1 MKLRLVRC
9 INLLFLRPAPLL
21 CRLFPHTTSELRVFT
36 MRNTAH
42 IMKMLRLIAAPLLA
56 AALLLPQLHAAPQFQ
71 GVGIR
76 DFQQHSVRGDITAI
90 SGNNITVK
98 SDNGNSWAIATSAN
112 TRFRK
117 QRDLIKISDLHIG
130 DMIFAFGD
138 KDPKKKTLGALFV
151 VVVDKQRFEQM
162 RADFGKT
169 WTAGIVQSI
178 QGTNIT
184 IKRPDKV
191 IQTIAVDEN
200 TEFRRR
206 RDDIVLP
213 DIKPGDNISARG
225 ATKNGSFL
233 ATLVAVIPPGG
244 FRPRGQF
251 GHRNAPGATPSS
263 TPAPQTNPAPT
274 TPPNP

>member
-1 MKLRLVRC
+1 MA
-9 INLLFLRPAPLL
+9 N
-21 CRLFPHTTSELRVFT
+21 
-36 MRNTAH
+36 
-42 IMKMLRLIAAPLLA
+42 LRLIAAPLLA
-56 AALLLPQLHAAPQFQ
+56 AALLLPQLHATPQFQ
-71 GVGIR
+71 GGGVG
-76 DFQQHSVRGDITAI
+76 DFQSHTVRGDITAI
-90 SGNNITVK
+90 TGSNITVK
-98 SDNGNSWAIATSAN
+98 TEHGNSWSIATSAN

-138 KDPKKKTLGALFV
+138 KDPKKKTLGAVFV

-178 QGTNIT
+178 QGTTIT

-191 IQTIAVDEN
+191 MQTIAVDEN

-206 RDDIVLP
+206 REDIVLP

-225 ATKNGSFL
+225 AIKNGSFL

-244 FRPRGQF
+244 FRPRGHF
-251 GHRNAPGATPSS
+251 GRPAAPNAAPEPSAQPTS
-263 TPAPQTNPAPT
+263 APQSNR
-274 TPPNP
+274 